1 MSTRVPTEDI
11 EVSAGEKVLA
21 VVLAVFIAVGAV
33 WAYVRIDDLGAEHG
47 VAAVQAT
54 PSEMAA
60 INAQQAAIRAR
71 FDAER
76 DARAARHEVEFTR
89 EAYRTALD
97 AGQPSR
103 VLEQDYV
110 AAQKALDAAEARV
123 GVAQAKVDE
132 TTPAAEQAQ
141 AHRSQELRSD
151 QAGHDRQTFVLRLA
165 LLVAMLG
172 SSYYLLGRLRRRRSR
187 YLPAIYAWIG
197 ASGVL
202 ALVMAGD
209 YTGNYVEFSEAGPL
223 AISLAGIALTLAAFV
238 ALQRYLA
245 HRMPARRVR
254 KGECPFCGF
263 PIRGGR
269 HCEGCGRPVVSECS
283 RCHEPRRVGTD
294 HCAVCGN
301 A

>member
-1 MSTRVPTEDI
+1 MSTRVPAEDI
-11 EVSAGEKVLA
+11 EVTTGEKVLA
-21 VVLAVFIAVGAV
+21 IVLAVFISVGSV
-33 WAYVRIDDLGAEHG
+33 WAYVQVNDLGAEDG
-47 VAAVQAT
+47 AVVVQAT

-60 INAQQAAIRAR
+60 IEAHQAAIRTRLGA
-71 FDAER
+71 AR
-76 DARAARHEVEFTR
+76 DARAARDKVEFSR

-97 AGQPSR
+97 AGQPSA

-110 AAQKALDAAEARV
+110 AAQEALEDAERRVDAARAAV
-123 GVAQAKVDE
+123 SE
-132 TTPAAEQAQ
+132 TAPAADL
-141 AHRSQELRSD
+141 AHARRRQELRSD
-151 QAGHDRQTFVLRLA
+151 QTGHDRQTFVLRLA

-172 SSYYLLGRLRRRRSR
+172 SAYYLLGRLRHRRSR

-209 YTGNYVEFSEAGPL
+209 YTGDYVEFSETGPL
-223 AISLAGIALTLAAFV
+223 AISLAGIALTLVAFV

-245 HRMPARRVR
+245 RRVPVRRVR

-269 HCEGCGRPVVSECS
+269 HCEGCGRLALSECS
-283 RCHEPRRVGTD
+283 RCHKPRRVGTEY
-294 HCAVCGN
+294 CAACGK